1 MLDKKLL
8 GNKLKIAR
16 VKKNLSQ
23 YDLEN
28 LADVDQR
35 LITRY
40 ENGKCY
46 PKLDAFVKLIKILE
60 IDANEILE
68 QKNNLKSPY
77 SNIMQKISFLSAKQ
91 LNFIELVVDNLT
103 KSGLK

>member
-1 MLDKKLL
+1 MLDKKLI

-16 VKKNLSQ
+16 LKKNLSQ

-68 QKNNLKSPY
+68 QNSGLISPY
-77 SNIMQKISFLSAKQ
+77 SNIIEKISILSTKQ
-91 LNFIELVVDNLT
+91 LNFIEQVVENLS